1 MATDRSPEVL
11 IVGAGPVGLFGA
23 LTLARQG
30 IGVQIVDT
38 GVWATTHS
46 YALALHPQTLQLLHE
61 FGLMQDVLE
70 GSYPVRTI
78 AFYDGQDRRAQI
90 SVGDGKTCLAVL
102 RQDVLETLLE
112 RSLHDHGVTVGW
124 RHEVSSLED
133 YPDYV
138 AATVER
144 YEQESRGY
152 VVAHNE
158 WVIASTTNAQFPLVI
173 GADGYKSRV
182 RRATRIDFPEVGPAQ
197 YYAVFEFKSNFD
209 LQNEMRVVFHDGT
222 TSVLWPLPNGYV
234 RWSFQ
239 MPNYTDPDVE
249 RMKEFYKESG
259 LGHFPSKRPKDR
271 RITQETNYPEV
282 LDAAHLRV
290 FVAERA
296 PWFVG
301 SVDDLTW
308 RTVVRFEK
316 RLAASFGQG
325 RMWLAGD
332 AAHLTGPVGVQSMN
346 VGMHEVHDLAGH
358 VTRILRNQVSPAEP
372 LASYNSRW
380 LMEWRTLQG
389 LDGGLKV
396 QADTDPWVKQ
406 QAPQL
411 LACLPAHGIELGK
424 LAGQLNLGL

>member
-23 LTLARQG
+23 LSLAKQG

-38 GVWATTHS
+38 GVWAATHS
-46 YALALHPQTLQLLHE
+46 YALALHPQTLHLLHE

-70 GSYPVRTI
+70 SAYPVRRV
-78 AFYDGQDRRAQI
+78 AFYDGQNQRAQI
-90 SVGDGKTCLAVL
+90 EVGDGNSCLAVL

-112 RSLHDHGVTVGW
+112 KSLHDLGVEVDW
-124 RHEVSSLED
+124 RHEVSSLEG
-133 YPDYV
+133 YPDHV
-138 AATVER
+138 AATIER

-152 VVAHNE
+152 VVAHTE
-158 WVIASTTNAQFPLVI
+158 WVVAASKDAQFPLVI

-182 RRATRIDFPEVGPAQ
+182 RRAAKIDFPEVGPPQ
-197 YYAVFEFKSNFD
+197 YFAVFEFQSNFD
-209 LQNEMRVVFHDGT
+209 LQNEMRVVFKDDT
-222 TSVLWPLPNGYV
+222 TNVLWPLPNGYC

-239 MPNYTDPDVE
+239 MPDYTDPDVE
-249 RMKEFYKESG
+249 RMKEFYRQSG
-259 LGHFPSKRPKDR
+259 MGHFPSKRPKDR
-271 RITQETNYPEV
+271 RMTRETEVPKV

-290 FVAERA
+290 FIAERA

-316 RLAASFGQG
+316 RLAGTFGQG

-346 VGMHEVHDLAGH
+346 IGLSEVHDLAAR
-358 VTRILRNQVSPAEP
+358 VARLLRSQGSLES
-372 LASYNSRW
+372 LESYSSRW
-380 LMEWRTLQG
+380 LTEWRTLQCLG
-389 LDGGLKV
+389 GGLKP
-396 QADTDPWVKQ
+396 QADTDPWVKEH
-406 QAPQL
+406 ADRL
-411 LACLPAHGIELGK
+411 LSCLPAHGVELGK
-424 LAGQLNLGL
+424 LAGQLKLGV